1 MDVPTE
7 PDPGGAGAAKT
18 RISFD
23 GWPVD
28 GRISRGPSR
37 DLEATGSFATDE
49 PSTPADARFGDY
61 ELGRE
66 LGRGGM
72 GVVYEARHVG
82 LNRSVALKM
91 VRSDVLGGAAEIQRF
106 RIEAAALALLDHPR
120 IVPVYEAGEAGGQ
133 GYLAMKL
140 VAGGNLAD
148 RLDRYF
154 NDPRAAA
161 ELAAEVAEAVH
172 HAHSRGILHRDL
184 KPANILV
191 DDDGLPLVTDFGLAK
206 RFDDDSAMTIS
217 GALLGT
223 PAFMSPEQAAG
234 RSASIT
240 TSTDVYGLG
249 TILYSMLAGRP
260 PLLGEDVMEVL
271 DAIRSREPERP
282 SRHNPSVPRDLDTIT
297 LKCLEKDPRRR
308 YATAHALAAD
318 LRAWLGSRPIAA
330 RRVGAAERA
339 WLWCRR
345 RPAVAALAAA
355 AMLAAVGGAAAVML
369 VQARANAGLRDSNA
383 RERRQFDLAMDAVG
397 ALRRKVADEPLLKE
411 SQFAPLRAELLH
423 EAADF
428 YGRLEAMLRGR
439 DDPGSLAALAGA
451 YYELGDLTEQT
462 GSKAEALAFH
472 EKALEIRRA
481 SSLDGDEDGPLDLA
495 RSLVATARLG
505 AAVGEAGTS
514 DARLR
519 EAARLASGGAGVAA
533 ADVQADALEEI
544 ARLGIPASR
553 LDEAR
558 AAFDEALAV
567 RRRAAGAAP
576 GSPGLRER
584 LASLATSYGEFE
596 LLAGRPAEAGSLF
609 DEAETVLASLALSDP
624 DDVGLRSALAGVLI
638 ERGALSGQFFG
649 RPRESLPSL
658 MEARRLLTGL
668 LAERPALVAPRL
680 LLVDCDSWRF
690 LACWNL
696 GRMDDA
702 LAAADDLAAT
712 AAELIRV
719 DPSTAVHRSHEAA
732 GLTGRALVLSRTGR
746 NAEALPLFERAARE
760 FEAVADAAPSLPGH
774 RFMSISALVNVA
786 NELRL
791 LGRPREALPVCD
803 RAAAVA
809 AEFLGDRESLLLIQ
823 MHLGETLRQLAEV
836 RLACGDAAAAA
847 ESARRAVEI
856 LSDPPPKVVQACY
869 ERGAAL
875 AVLAGL
881 ARTPGSGVDPEEG
894 PPAAL
899 AAVAMVRRIYDLGF
913 RNTSALR
920 SETAFSPLRDRPD
933 YRAILADMEFPDDP
947 FGP

>member
-1 MDVPTE
+1 MDEPTE
-7 PDPGGAGAAKT
+7 PDPGGARAAKT

-28 GRISRGPSR
+28 GRISRVLSGGL
-37 DLEATGSFATDE
+37 DATGAFTTAE
-49 PSTPADARFGDY
+49 PAAPAGERFGDY

-82 LNRSVALKM
+82 LNRSVALK
-91 VRSDVLGGAAEIQRF
+91 VVDSGLLAGAAEIQRF
-106 RIEAAALALLDHPR
+106 RIEAAALARLDHPR
-120 IVPVYEAGEAGGQ
+120 IVPIYEAGEADGR
-133 GYLAMKL
+133 GYLAMRL

-148 RLDRYF
+148 RLARYLG
-154 NDPRAAA
+154 DPRAAA

-172 HAHSRGILHRDL
+172 HAHSRGVLHRDL

-191 DDDGLPLVTDFGLAK
+191 DDDGLPLVSDFGLAK
-206 RFDDDSAMTIS
+206 QFDDDSAMTIS

-234 RSASIT
+234 RSAAIT
-240 TSTDVYGLG
+240 TATDVYGLG

-260 PLLGEDVMEVL
+260 PLLGGDVMEVL
-271 DAIRSREPERP
+271 DAVRLREPERP
-282 SRHNPSVPRDLDTIT
+282 SRHNRVVPRDLDTIA

-355 AMLAAVGGAAAVML
+355 AMLATVGGATAVML
-369 VQARANAGLRDSNA
+369 VQARANAGLRESNA

-411 SQFAPLRAELLH
+411 SQFAPLRAGLLR

-428 YGRLEAMLRGR
+428 YARLEGMLRGR
-439 DDPGSLAALAGA
+439 DDSGSLAALAGA

-462 GSKAEALAFH
+462 GSKDEALAFH
-472 EKALEIRRA
+472 EKALKIRRE
-481 SSLDGDEDGPLDLA
+481 LPRGGDEDGPLDLA

-505 AAVGEAGTS
+505 AAVGDAGRS

-519 EAARLASGGAGVAA
+519 EAARLASGATGGAA
-533 ADVQADALEEI
+533 ADVQAEALEEI
-544 ARLGIPASR
+544 AELGIPAAR

-558 AAFDEALAV
+558 AAYGEALAI
-567 RRRAAGAAP
+567 RRRAAEAAP
-576 GSPGLRER
+576 GAVGLRER

-596 LLAGRPAEAGSLF
+596 LLAGRPADAAALF
-609 DEAETVLASLALSDP
+609 DEAETVLGTLARSNP
-624 DDVGLRSALAGVLI
+624 DDVGFRTARAGVLI
-638 ERGALSGQFFG
+638 KRGALSGQFLG

-658 MEARRLLTGL
+658 MEARRLLSGL
-668 LAERPALVAPRL
+668 LAERPALVAPRPML
-680 LLVDCDSWRF
+680 ADCDSWRF

-712 AAELIRV
+712 AAELIRI
-719 DPSTAVHRSHEAA
+719 DPRTAVHRSHEAA

-760 FEAVADAAPSLPGH
+760 FEAVADAAPSLPGY
-774 RFMSISALVNVA
+774 RFMNISALVNVA

-791 LGRPREALPVCD
+791 LGRPREALPVCE

-809 AEFLGDRESLLLIQ
+809 GDFLDDRGSLLLVP
-823 MHLGETLRQLAEV
+823 MHLGESLRQLAEV
-836 RLACGDAAAAA
+836 RLACGDPAAAA

-856 LSDPPPKVVQACY
+856 LSEPPPQVVQACY
-869 ERGAAL
+869 ERAAAL

-881 ARTPGSGVDPEEG
+881 ARTPGSGVAPEEG

-899 AAVAMVRRIYDLGF
+899 AAVAMLRRVYDLGF

-920 SETAFSPLRDRPD
+920 SETAFAPLRDRPD

-947 FGP
+947 FAP